1 MKSLKKISSTLTS
14 AALLAGLAIHFNACT
29 EKSPMS
35 SQDNQAAETQGL
47 KILKI
52 GDGVTRLNKIVTASQ
67 YVTQTNGGEL
77 IIDYKGYEHNN
88 GNVNVKMTLKVFNG
102 TISQDAELMMSL
114 DDEGLLGNVD
124 VTFSPH
130 GITFSS
136 PALLTIEAKSLD
148 LTGVNPHLINI
159 YYDNP
164 ETGEWELMNSYGVIV
179 KTEDGYVK
187 IIDAELP
194 HFSRYA
200 VAWSN

>member
-1 MKSLKKISSTLTS
+1 MKNLKKIISTLTS

-67 YVTQTNGGEL
+67 YVTQKGGGEL

-88 GNVNVKMTLKVFNG
+88 GNVTVKMTLKVFNG

-114 DDEGLLGNVD
+114 DDQGLLGNVD

-130 GITFSS
+130 GITFSR
-136 PALLTIEAKSLD
+136 PARLDIEAKNLD
-148 LTGVNPHLINI
+148 LSGVNPDDINI

-164 ETGEWELMNSYGVIV
+164 ETGQWEVMQSYAVIV
-179 KTEDGYVK
+179 NEANGYIKV
-187 IIDAELP
+187 IDAKLP

-200 VAWSN
+200 ISAGE

>member
-1 MKSLKKISSTLTS
+1 MKSLKKIISTLTS

-114 DDEGLLGNVD
+114 DDQGLLGNVD
-124 VTFSPH
+124 VSFSPH

-136 PALLTIEAKSLD
+136 PARLDIEAKNLD
-148 LTGVNPHLINI
+148 LSGINPDDINI

-164 ETGEWELMNSYGVIV
+164 ETGQWEVMQSYAVIV
-179 KTEDGYVK
+179 NEANGYVK
-187 IIDAELP
+187 VIDAKLP

-200 VAWSN
+200 IGAE

>member
-1 MKSLKKISSTLTS
+1 MKNFKKFVSTLTS

-29 EKSPMS
+29 EQSPMS
-35 SQDNQAAETQGL
+35 SPDNQAAETQGL

-102 TISQDAELMMSL
+102 SISQDAELMMSL
-114 DDEGLLGNVD
+114 DDQGLLGNVD

-130 GITFSS
+130 GITFSR
-136 PALLTIEAKSLD
+136 PARLDIEAKNLD
-148 LTGVNPHLINI
+148 LSGVNPDDINI

-164 ETGEWELMNSYGVIV
+164 ETGQWEVMQSYAVIV
-179 KTEDGYVK
+179 NEANGYVK
-187 IIDAELP
+187 VIDAKLP

-200 VAWSN
+200 IGAE

>member
-1 MKSLKKISSTLTS
+1 MKSLKKIISTLTS

-67 YVTQTNGGEL
+67 YVTQKGGGEL

-102 TISQDAELMMSL
+102 SISQDAELMMSL
-114 DDEGLLGNVD
+114 DDQGLLGNVD

-130 GITFSS
+130 GITFSR
-136 PALLTIEAKSLD
+136 PARLDIEAKNLD
-148 LTGVNPHLINI
+148 LSGVNPDDINI

-164 ETGEWELMNSYGVIV
+164 ETGQWEVMQSYAVIV
-179 KTEDGYVK
+179 NEANGYVK
-187 IIDAELP
+187 VIDAKLP

-200 VAWSN
+200 IGAE

>member
-1 MKSLKKISSTLTS
+1 MKILKKFVSTLAS

-88 GNVNVKMTLKVFNG
+88 GNVTVKMTLKVFNG

-114 DDEGLLGNVD
+114 DDQGLLGNVD

-136 PALLTIEAKSLD
+136 PARLDIEAKNLD
-148 LTGVNPHLINI
+148 LSGINPDDINI

-164 ETGEWELMNSYGVIV
+164 ETGQWQVMQSYAVIV
-179 KTEDGYVK
+179 NEANGYVK
-187 IIDAELP
+187 VIDAKLP

-200 VAWSN
+200 IGAE

>member
-1 MKSLKKISSTLTS
+1 MKNLKKIISTLTS

-52 GDGVTRLNKIVTASQ
+52 GDGVTRLNKIVTASR
-67 YVTQTNGGEL
+67 YVTRKGGGEL

-88 GNVNVKMTLKVFNG
+88 GNVNVKITLKVFKG
-102 TISQDAELMMSL
+102 SISQDAELMMSL
-114 DDEGLLGNVD
+114 DDQELLGNVD

-130 GITFSS
+130 GITFSR
-136 PALLTIEAKSLD
+136 PARLDIEAKNLD
-148 LTGVNPHLINI
+148 LSGVNPDDINI

-164 ETGEWELMNSYGVIV
+164 ETGQWEVMQSYAVIV
-179 KTEDGYVK
+179 NEANGYIKV
-187 IIDAELP
+187 IDAKLP

-200 VAWSN
+200 MMAE

>member
-1 MKSLKKISSTLTS
+1 MKNLKKIISTLTS

-67 YVTQTNGGEL
+67 YVTQKGGGEL

-102 TISQDAELMMSL
+102 SISQDAELMMSL
-114 DDEGLLGNVD
+114 DDQGLLGNVD

-130 GITFSS
+130 GITFSR
-136 PALLTIEAKSLD
+136 PARLDIEAKNLD
-148 LTGVNPHLINI
+148 LSGINPNDINI

-164 ETGEWELMNSYGVIV
+164 ETGQWEVMQSYAVIV
-179 KTEDGYVK
+179 KQADGYVK
-187 IIDAELP
+187 VVAGQLP

-200 VAWSN
+200 IGAE